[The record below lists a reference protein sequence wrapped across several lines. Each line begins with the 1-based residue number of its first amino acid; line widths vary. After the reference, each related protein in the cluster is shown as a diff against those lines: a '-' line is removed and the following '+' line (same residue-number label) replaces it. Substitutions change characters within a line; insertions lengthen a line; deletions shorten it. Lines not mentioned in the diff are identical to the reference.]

1 MGSRASKLKSHWEEA
16 MLATGSWASEDKK
29 LHRHDPRLSVMGPN
43 QIFIIDTHTLLAQN
57 YAKPWYTRDM
67 ACFGKSLE
75 ASTAFGG
82 REESPEIGHR

>member
-1 MGSRASKLKSHWEEA
+1 

-43 QIFIIDTHTLLAQN
+43 QIFIIDTHPLLAQN

-75 ASTAFGG
+75 CPPLVEGESKTQRLVTGRRPIKQRGTVCTA
-82 REESPEIGHR
+82 